1 MLNMEKERTF
11 HLFRVPNH
19 WTNNQ
24 IKELSEK
31 LSEALKNKQGLIAKK
46 EVEYTPIPLIEGEMF
61 EVKRFR
67 EVI

>member
-1 MLNMEKERTF
+1 MVKKRTF

-19 WTNNQ
+19 WTNDQ
-24 IKELSEK
+24 IKELVEK
-31 LSEALKNKQGLIAKK
+31 LSEALKSKMGLITKK
-46 EVEYTPIPLIEGEMF
+46 EVEYTPIPLTEEEMF